1 MRFIRLL
8 FGLLLGAAYAMA
20 CHKWLDY
27 VIYYYGSHSTFLY
40 GGAYREAT
48 VHFEGWTGYI
58 DQWLTAMMAGPW
70 TGIII
75 LSALCASVY
84 WLADALIRAM
94 THRPDYAAI
103 AVAAS
108 IATFIA
114 SATTI
119 DGAPTAAW
127 AVPLCLAVA
136 LGVTAAVNR
145 LTGRKPVKELGRKT
159 QWVWIACAMIWS
171 GAGYYYILHGINR
184 SERTMILAEKALRE
198 GRFDEVM
205 ERADA
210 YAAQGHSNKLMT
222 IFRNYVLAQR
232 GELPARLMEQ
242 PQPFGADGL
251 AMPWNSD
258 TREAEYGAIPY
269 EAAGHINEALRWET
283 EALVARGATPD
294 RLARLARYNIALGRT
309 EVARKYIRLLAKAPF
324 RIAEAHDLEREAAD
338 GVPDGLRYSLRDE
351 GQTPARWANVTNFTA
366 ELVPIVLTDSA
377 NTVARQ
383 YMLCGLLLRNEVSAF
398 GAFMRDH
405 PEPAPLPA
413 LYEEALMLC
422 ALRDTSFLPMV
433 SPATRNRFAEYA
445 EAARSTSPDILN
457 RRWGQTY
464 WFYINFVSP
473 YGHTAK

>member
-1 MRFIRLL
+1 MRLIRLL
-8 FGLLLGAAYAMA
+8 FGLLLGTAYAAA

-27 VIYYYGSHSTFLY
+27 VIYYSGSRSTFLY
-40 GGAYREAT
+40 GDAYRDTA
-48 VHFEGWTGYI
+48 VHFDGWTGYI
-58 DQWLTAMMAGPW
+58 DQWLAAMMASPW
-70 TGIII
+70 IGIII
-75 LSALCASVY
+75 LAALCASVY
-84 WLADALIRAM
+84 WLTDALIRAL
-94 THRPDYAAI
+94 TRRPDYAAI

-108 IATFIA
+108 IATFYV
-114 SATTI
+114 SATVI
-119 DGAPTAAW
+119 DRAPTAAW
-127 AVPLCLAVA
+127 AVPLALAA
-136 LGVTAAVNR
+136 AIAITAAANR
-145 LTGRKPVKELGRKT
+145 LIGRKAVKPLGRRAR
-159 QWVWIACAMIWS
+159 WIWLAAAIAWCA
-171 GAGYYYILHGINR
+171 AGYYTILSGINR
-184 SERTMILAEKALRE
+184 SERTMILTEKALRE
-198 GRFDEVM
+198 GRLDEVLQ
-205 ERADA
+205 RADA

-309 EVARKYIRLLAKAPF
+309 EVARKYIRLLALAPF
-324 RIAEAHDLEREAAD
+324 RRPEAHDLEREAAD
-338 GVPDGLRYSLRDE
+338 GIPDGLRYSLRDE

-366 ELVPIVLTDSA
+366 EMVPIVLADSA

-398 GAFMRDH
+398 GAFLREH
-405 PEPAPLPA
+405 PEPAPLPP

-422 ALRDTSFLPMV
+422 ALRDTSFMPMV
-433 SPATRNRFAEYA
+433 SPATRNRFAQYA
-445 EAARSTSPDILN
+445 EAANSTPPDILN